1 MKKTVLLLTAVV
13 GASSAHASFIY
24 GLAQQGGIWKIDTS
38 TGNST
43 LVASTLV
50 VNRQGGTNGLAHDG
64 AGTFYYSSGTTF
76 YKNSGTEQAVTVAGF
91 NGSNAN
97 ATFHG
102 GKYVYASAAN
112 QVKQIDL
119 GALTIA
125 ASAVAGLNT
134 GYGDIASDLSG
145 KVWAQTG
152 SKMQTF
158 DLGNLSGGATTLSSS
173 NTGTLQLGF
182 DENWK
187 LFGINY
193 ADGKIYAIDTATGIR
208 TFTGGIANNG
218 GSLLKINDAASAVP
232 EPGTMV
238 ALAAGLAAVAR
249 RRKASK

>member
-1 MKKTVLLLTAVV
+1 MKKTILLLTAVV

-50 VNRQGGTNGLAHDG
+50 VNSQGGTNGLAHDG
-64 AGTFYYSSGTTF
+64 AGTFYYSAGNTF
-76 YKNSGTEQAVTVAGF
+76 YKNSGTEQAVVVSGF
-91 NGSNAN
+91 GGSNAN

-125 ASAVAGLNT
+125 TSAVPNLSN

-145 KVWAQTG
+145 KVWAQAG
-152 SKMQTF
+152 GKMQTF
-158 DLGNLSGGATTLSSS
+158 SLGNLAGGATTLNSSGS
-173 NTGTLQLGF
+173 GTLQLGF
-182 DENWK
+182 DQNWN

-193 ADGKIYAIDTATGIR
+193 GDGKIYSIDTATGIR
-208 TFTGGIANNG
+208 TFTGGIANSDG
-218 GSLLKINDAASAVP
+218 IMLRINDAASAVP
-232 EPGTMV
+232 EPGTMA
-238 ALAAGLAAVAR
+238 ALAVGLAAVAR